1 MFEQC
6 HSAHEVAHVYR
17 AMGFDVSLIFHRVA
31 LIASNSLGAVA
42 MPAALGADVRRALTD
57 GRRATHTPIISF
69 HRPDR
74 EWVYLVGPGVG
85 RSLRHATRDMF
96 DSAGVRILMSGQRV
110 WLPMSDSFTQWYWV
124 SPPSH
129 ATALPSR
136 TAVLTTTRRLLQLQ
150 SHSSSVRR

>member
-6 HSAHEVAHVYR
+6 HSAHDVAHVYR
-17 AMGFDVSLIFHRVA
+17 SMGFDASLIFHRVA

-42 MPAALGADVRRALTD
+42 MPAALGADVRRALTN
-57 GRRATHTPIISF
+57 RPRAIDAPIISF

-85 RSLRHATRDMF
+85 RSLGRTTRDMF
-96 DSAGVRILMSGQRV
+96 DTAGVRIMMSGQRV
-110 WLPMSDSFTQWYWV
+110 WLPMSDSVTQWYWV

-129 ATALPSR
+129 ARALPSR
-136 TAVLTTTRRLLQLQ
+136 TAVLTTTRHLLHLP
-150 SHSSSVRR
+150 SHSSVRR